1 MEKIFKEMKEE
12 KKLTRKRLRNLEEK
26 EDNSGSEL
34 KKRIKII
41 GLIFIIISLIILT
54 EVITP
59 YLLQFSLG
67 WGT

>member
-1 MEKIFKEMKEE
+1 MEKIFEEMKEE

-54 EVITP
+54 VLITP
-59 YLLQFSLG
+59 YLLQFPLG